1 MKPHY
6 TRNNFKRILPGKP
19 MNHKFNNKPKY
30 MRTINI
36 NVSKQQVAEIVAKTE
51 WAQPKTNP
59 PT

>member
-1 MKPHY
+1 
-6 TRNNFKRILPGKP
+6 

-59 PT
+59 PTWMAPNNPIKDKPQVV